1 MSSNFPTSRGAFQT
15 AYGGKWDGFVTKLAA
30 SGATILYSS
39 YLGGAGEEGGSQI
52 AVSAEGRAY
61 IVGGVESS
69 DFPTARPAQA
79 SLRGTKDGFL
89 TEIDPAGASLL
100 FSTYLGGGNR
110 ELFEDVALDA
120 RGAVVI
126 SGLTS
131 SDDFPVVRGM
141 QNAFGGGM
149 YDIVVAKFARA
160 KSATT
165 TRVQLGQQPQPFQRT
180 IDKTVNTKYLLF
192 LPQDYGRQ
200 EKRWPLILYLHGGSR
215 RGDDIEMVRAFG
227 LPQVVEKN
235 PSFPFIVVSPQ
246 CPQGEIWTDTDTLI
260 NLLDDVTNKSVA
272 SDQAPDS
279 QQVMAAP
286 AIFAE
291 GAISTGDME
300 LNAAFTPDGKTLYF
314 TKRTPKRQ
322 FWAIVVS
329 HFRNGKWSAPEVAD
343 FSGQYSDFDP
353 FISPDG
359 SKLYFSSIRPMD
371 GKLKQDSDIWVVE
384 REKASWGAPHRIE
397 APINTPAQEYYSSVT
412 ADGTLYFSSTRE
424 GGKGKGDIYRS
435 KLVGGGNTRS
445 RKIWETQSILST
457 SKLILISRPT
467 RAISSLS
474 LTDAP
479 TDMGMVISTSV
490 TGAMACGRRPLT
502 WDRRSTPAHWISAR
516 SSLPTGSIFS
526 SPVSGAS
533 LTSRRRGVLP
543 PGSY

>member
-435 KLVGGGNTRS
+435 KLVGGEILGAGKSGRHNQFSVHRS
-445 RKIWETQSILST
+445 
-457 SKLILISRPT
+457 
-467 RAISSLS
+467 
-474 LTDAP
+474 
-479 TDMGMVISTSV
+479 
-490 TGAMACGRRPLT
+490 
-502 WDRRSTPAHWISAR
+502 
-516 SSLPTGSIFS
+516 
-526 SPVSGAS
+526 
-533 LTSRRRGVLP
+533 
-543 PGSY
+543 